1 MDLRNAADR
10 QVGDQLF
17 CLPNGSMTR
26 EERVRWIRKAVGDD
40 RIREEDMDGMWA
52 RVLEELQRPT

>member
-10 QVGDQLF
+10 KVGDQLF
-17 CLPNGSMTR
+17 GLPNGSMTR

>member
-26 EERVRWIRKAVGDD
+26 EERVRWIAKAVGDD